1 MEYFAANPPRN
12 SPEWNTLDEKVW
24 GGRGGG
30 RAGVPGQQRHSG
42 GSHLVRIGQSES
54 GGLRTSTGN
63 RRTRRPSRSTLVG
76 LRIRAPTILEPY
88 LKIVLAEKVSPATL
102 AIFQEEPG
110 WNVVTAD
117 QIAPGGLPAEL
128 ADADALIVR
137 SAVQADAALLAAAPK
152 LRIIGRAGVGVDN
165 IDADEATR
173 RGIVVMNTP
182 GANAVAVAELTL
194 GLMISMARGIPR
206 ANVTMHAGKWEKK
219 SLQGSELRGKML
231 GIIGL
236 GRVGLEVARRAQA
249 FGMTVIGYDP
259 FIAPVIARENQ
270 VALLSL
276 EEVLSSSDF
285 LSLHVGLT
293 PQTEGLIN
301 QKSIATMKKGVR
313 IVNCARGELIVDEAL
328 AEALASGQVA
338 GAALDVFRKEPLKES
353 PYFSLDNILLSP
365 HIGGSTDEAQE
376 AIGIQLAN
384 QVRDYLKL
392 GVVQNAINV
401 ASLTEEEYAEL
412 SPYIEMA
419 SRLGQL
425 LGHAGGTGS
434 SNTALGNIESISLTY
449 NGRLAQLKTEMIRNA
464 AIAGVLH
471 GADGVNRINA
481 YAAAAERGLRVQE
494 DKREQISGGTGA
506 TLRLTLHWTRKTAGG
521 DEQGTWTGLATV
533 LHGHSPRLLS
543 YDGIDIEAELSGT
556 LVIIRNQDVPGV
568 IGRIG
573 TILGEAKLNIASFAL
588 GRAKPAKGS
597 AAGAGHALAVVQ
609 LDMTPSGG
617 PTSIHPEL
625 EQALIALR
633 QVDAITSV
641 RTVELGKL

>member
-1 MEYFAANPPRN
+1 
-12 SPEWNTLDEKVW
+12 
-24 GGRGGG
+24 
-30 RAGVPGQQRHSG
+30 
-42 GSHLVRIGQSES
+42 
-54 GGLRTSTGN
+54 
-63 RRTRRPSRSTLVG
+63 
-76 LRIRAPTILEPY
+76 

-102 AIFQEEPG
+102 AILQKEQG

-117 QIAPGGLPAEL
+117 QIAPGGLAAEL

-137 SAVQADAALLAAAPK
+137 SAVQADATLLAAAPK

-165 IDADEATR
+165 IDAAEATR

-194 GLMISMARGIPR
+194 GLMISMCRAIPR
-206 ANVTMHAGKWEKK
+206 ANASMHQAKWDKK
-219 SLQGSELRGKML
+219 SLQGSELRGKTL

-236 GRVGLEVARRAQA
+236 GRIGLEVARRAQA
-249 FGMTVIGYDP
+249 FGMDVIGYDP
-259 FIAPVIARENQ
+259 FIAPVIARENH

-276 EEVLSSSDF
+276 DEVLSGSDF

-301 QKSIATMKKGVR
+301 QKSIAQMKKGVR

-328 AEALASGQVA
+328 AAAVQSGQVA
-338 GAALDVFRKEPLKES
+338 GAALDVFRHEPLKDS
-353 PYFSLDNILLSP
+353 PYFGIDNVLLSP
-365 HIGGSTDEAQE
+365 HIAGSTDEAQE

-392 GVVQNAINV
+392 GVVQNAVNV
-401 ASLTEEEYAEL
+401 ASLTEEEYAEV

-419 SRLGQL
+419 ARLGQL
-425 LGHAGGTGS
+425 LGHASGS
-434 SNTALGNIESISLTY
+434 GIPNTALGHVESISLTY
-449 NGRLAQLKTEMIRNA
+449 NGRLAGLKTDMIRNA

-481 YAAAAERGLRVQE
+481 SAAAAERGIRVQE

-506 TLRLTLHWTRKTAGG
+506 TLRLTLHWTRKTASGH
-521 DEQGTWTGLATV
+521 DETGTWTGLATV

-543 YDGIDIEAELSGT
+543 YDGIDIEAELAGT

-588 GRAKPAKGS
+588 GRAKPVQPLSSSSSSRAPE
-597 AAGAGHALAVVQ
+597 GHALAVVQ
-609 LDMTPSGG
+609 LDIPQTDGS
-617 PTSIHPEL
+617 TSTSPEL
-625 EQALIALR
+625 EQALAALR
-633 QVDAITSV
+633 KVDAITSV